1 MQVTLAHIG
10 ARFPASD
17 PFQSLT
23 ALYLE
28 RCSGLLRSQS
38 HAPQGRSFNDQA
50 FKTED
55 AFFTWLDGQKGRTLP
70 FAVLL
75 DSRGRSMTS
84 EAFATWIGARRNE
97 SVQHIVFAI
106 GAASGWSPAALP
118 RARLLLSLGSFT
130 LAHALARLVLAEQL
144 YRACTILTG
153 HPYHTGH

>member
-10 ARFPASD
+10 ARFSASD
-17 PFQSLT
+17 PTQSLT

-28 RCSGLLRSQS
+28 RCSNMLRTPNQASQGQ
-38 HAPQGRSFNDQA
+38 AFKDQA

-55 AFFTWLDGQKGRTLP
+55 AFFTWLDGQKGRP
-70 FAVLL
+70 PAVLL

-84 EAFATWIGARRNE
+84 EAFAAWIGARRDE

-106 GAASGWSPAALP
+106 GPASGWSPAALS

-130 LAHALARLVLAEQL
+130 LAHALARIVLAEQL

>member
-10 ARFPASD
+10 ARFSASD
-17 PFQSLT
+17 PSQSLT

-28 RCSGLLRSQS
+28 RCSNMLRTPNQASQGQ
-38 HAPQGRSFNDQA
+38 AFKDQA
-50 FKTED
+50 FKTEN
-55 AFFTWLDGQKGRTLP
+55 AFFTWLDGQKGQP
-70 FAVLL
+70 PAVLL

-84 EAFATWIGARRNE
+84 EAFAAWIGARRDE

-106 GAASGWSPAALP
+106 GPASGWSPAALP

-130 LAHALARLVLAEQL
+130 LAHALARIVLAEQL